1 MRHGEHNHD
10 DSRKRRLVARHVAAH
25 VSQLPG
31 VIAIVLA
38 GSTGAGVADE
48 CSDVDLDVYALA
60 TIALDQRAALARE
73 LADPPHPSRSTT
85 TSGSPERVDRA
96 WEWYRGRHPVSHAQW
111 IEDQLDRVLV
121 HHEASLGYTTCFWH
135 AVSTSHSLYD
145 PTGWYAELQDRARIP
160 YPEPLRRAI
169 LAKNYPVLGQIRSS
183 YAHQIAAAVARRDT
197 VSLNH
202 RVAALLASYF
212 DVLFALNRV
221 LHPGEKRLV
230 EYAERTCAEWP
241 EHMVDDVAAL
251 TQALGAADQ
260 VAVSQQVTTLL
271 NRLDT
276 LLRSRRHRSARTA
289 LSRTKSLFGN
299 HGDVGECRR
308 CLRTQNKERGKM
320 ARTKPWALS
329 EEVWERAQPL
339 MPAQKPHPKGGRP
352 PCDDRQMLGAMLY
365 VLRTGIQWNA
375 LPREIGASTTVY
387 DRFRAWDTMGS
398 SRACGQQDWRS
409 LTRWWALRGSGKA
422 WMG

>member
-73 LADPPHPSRSTT
+73 LADPAAPIEIDNDFWEPGDEWT
-85 TSGSPERVDRA
+85 ERGNGIAVDIL
-96 WEWYRGRHPVSHAQW
+96 YRTPQW

-276 LLRSRRHRSARTA
+276 LLRAD
-289 LSRTKSLFGN
+289 GI
-299 HGDVGECRR
+299 V
-308 CLRTQNKERGKM
+308 
-320 ARTKPWALS
+320 
-329 EEVWERAQPL
+329 PL
-339 MPAQKPHPKGGRP
+339 EP
-352 PCDDRQMLGAMLY
+352 PCRGLKAYSETMVMWENAGGA
-365 VLRTGIQWNA
+365 
-375 LPREIGASTTVY
+375 
-387 DRFRAWDTMGS
+387 
-398 SRACGQQDWRS
+398 
-409 LTRWWALRGSGKA
+409 
-422 WMG
+422 